1 MFIKLLPLFLKSLL
15 QYMCMK
21 SVVKLSPAIKSYI
34 WGGSFFQKYGKGNE
48 EEIISE
54 LWELSTREDSSLVVS
69 GEDKGKYLKDV
80 ISKEDLGPKGNA
92 FPYFPLLI
100 KLIDAKENL
109 SVQVHPSDDY
119 ALKYENSF
127 GKTEMWIVLS
137 NDEGAGLYI
146 GLKKDCSK
154 EQIKES
160 LEKGSILELLNFF
173 SVKPGDVFLINSGT
187 IHAIGKGVRIMEI
200 QQNSDLTYRLY
211 DYNRLDKSGNP
222 RELHIQKALNVI
234 DTHKYEKEESKGE
247 LLEDTK
253 YFKVARKEIKG
264 ELTLKANQGSF
275 MSFTFISGKGKVNE
289 IDYNIYDTFF
299 LPYGKECTIKG
310 DGIIII
316 SYL

>member
-1 MFIKLLPLFLKSLL
+1 
-15 QYMCMK
+15 MK
-21 SVVKLSPAIKSYI
+21 SVIKLSPAVKSYL
-34 WGGSFFQKYGKGNE
+34 WGGSYFQKYNKGNN

-54 LWELSTREDSSLVVS
+54 LWELSTRDDSSIIVS
-69 GEDKGKYLKDV
+69 GEDKGKFLKDV

-100 KLIDAKENL
+100 KLIDAKDNL
-109 SVQVHPSDDY
+109 SIQVHPSDDY
-119 ALKYENSF
+119 ALKNENSF

-137 NDEGAGLYI
+137 NEPGAGLYV
-146 GLKKDCSK
+146 GLKQDCSK
-154 EQIKES
+154 ELIKEK
-160 LEKGSILELLNFF
+160 LENGTLLDLLNFF
-173 SVKPGDVFLINSGT
+173 PVKEGDVFLINSGT

-211 DYNRLDKSGNP
+211 DYNRLDKNGNP

-234 DTHKYEKEESKGE
+234 DTHKYEKEEHKGE

-253 YFKVARKEIKG
+253 YFKVAKKEIKD
-264 ELTLKANQGSF
+264 ELILKADKGSF
-275 MSFTFISGKGKVNE
+275 ISFTFIKGKGKVDD

-299 LPYGKECTIKG
+299 LPNGKECKIKG
-310 DGIIII
+310 DGVIII

>member
-1 MFIKLLPLFLKSLL
+1 
-15 QYMCMK
+15 MK
-21 SVVKLSPAIKSYI
+21 SVVKLSPAVKSYI
-34 WGGSFFQKYGKGNE
+34 WGGSYFQKYNKGNN

-54 LWELSTREDSSLVVS
+54 LWELSTRDDSSIIVS
-69 GEDKGKYLKDV
+69 GEDKGKFLKDV

-100 KLIDAKENL
+100 KLIDAKDNL
-109 SVQVHPSDDY
+109 SIQVHPSDEY
-119 ALKYENSF
+119 ALKHENSF

-137 NDEGAGLYI
+137 CDKGAGLYV

-154 EQIKES
+154 GLIKEK
-160 LEKGSILELLNFF
+160 LENGTLLDLLNFF
-173 SVKPGDVFLINSGT
+173 PVKEGDVFLINSGT

-211 DYNRLDKSGNP
+211 DYNRLDKNGNP

-234 DTHKYEKEESKGE
+234 DTHKYEKEIHKGE

-253 YFKVARKEIKG
+253 YFKVAKKEIKD
-264 ELTLKANQGSF
+264 ELILKADKGSF
-275 MSFTFISGKGKVNE
+275 MSFTFINGKGKVND

-299 LPYGKECTIKG
+299 LPFGKECKIKG

>member
-1 MFIKLLPLFLKSLL
+1 
-15 QYMCMK
+15 MK
-21 SVVKLSPAIKSYI
+21 SVVKLSPAVKSYI
-34 WGGSFFQKYGKGNE
+34 WGGSYFQKYNKGNN

-54 LWELSTREDSSLVVS
+54 LWELSTRDDSSIIVS
-69 GEDKGKYLKDV
+69 GEDKGKLLKDV

-100 KLIDAKENL
+100 KLIDAKDNL
-109 SVQVHPSDDY
+109 SIQVHPSDEY
-119 ALKYENSF
+119 ALKHENSF

-137 NDEGAGLYI
+137 CDEGAGLYV

-154 EQIKES
+154 ELIKEK
-160 LEKGSILELLNFF
+160 LENGTLLDLLNFF
-173 SVKPGDVFLINSGT
+173 PVKEGDVFLINSGT

-211 DYNRLDKSGNP
+211 DYNRLDKNGNP

-234 DTHKYEKEESKGE
+234 DTHKYEKEIHKGE

-253 YFKVARKEIKG
+253 YFKVAKKEING
-264 ELTLKANQGSF
+264 ELILKADKGSF
-275 MSFTFISGKGKVNE
+275 MSFTFINGKGKVND

-299 LPYGKECTIKG
+299 LPFGKECKIKG